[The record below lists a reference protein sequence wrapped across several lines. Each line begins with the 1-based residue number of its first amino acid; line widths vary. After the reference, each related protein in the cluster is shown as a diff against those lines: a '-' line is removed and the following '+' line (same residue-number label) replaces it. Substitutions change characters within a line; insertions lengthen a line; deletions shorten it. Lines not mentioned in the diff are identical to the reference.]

1 MLIFLPTLLASLA
14 SIFRSRASLGLE
26 NLALRHQIGVLH
38 RSAGKRPKL
47 TAGDRLLW
55 ICLSRLWRDW
65 RSALA
70 IVKPETV
77 VAWHRAAFR
86 LFWTWKVRC
95 GKPGRPV
102 ISSEVRDL
110 IRKICRENPGWGA
123 PRIHGELLK
132 LGIDIGQ
139 SSVSKYMVLAA
150 NRHLRLGAP
159 SWLENHAQQLVSI
172 DFSPCPR
179 SGSIGNSYLS
189 KRENSLFF
197 LTASANC

>member
-1 MLIFLPTLLASLA
+1 MLIFLTTLLASLA

-95 GKPGRPV
+95 GQPGRPV

-110 IRKICRENPGWGA
+110 IRKMWG
-123 PRIHGELLK
+123 RIPVGVHR
-132 LGIDIGQ
+132 
-139 SSVSKYMVLAA
+139 VSTANCSNSASTSGRAVSANIWWAAA
-150 NRHLRLGAP
+150 N
-159 SWLENHAQQLVSI
+159 
-172 DFSPCPR
+172 
-179 SGSIGNSYLS
+179 
-189 KRENSLFF
+189 
-197 LTASANC
+197 